1 MHTLYTLPTL
11 YFAYFCLLLH
21 TFAYFCIL
29 LHTFAYFC
37 IFLHTFAYFCILLHT
52 FAYFCIFLH
61 TIAYFCILLHTFAYF
76 CIVLHT
82 FAELLYK
89 SLKFV
94 IVGWWVT
101 ALDFKS
107 NVQSLI
113 PSVGPS
119 RLLSSHIVKLS
130 QAQLC
135 SFPRG
140 NRSAGA
146 LVVWD
151 ACHDNNP
158 ACSCT
163 CKGHREVSAR
173 KYGHISEW
181 VAGDVSSKRHVCH
194 HVYPGR
200 GMIKT
205 MTKTF
210 TKLWQISSLAL
221 SICHFCTLQLW
232 HFKTLQICIFATLNL
247 FVFGTM

>member
-1 MHTLYTLPTL
+1 MTSTS
-11 YFAYFCLLLH
+11 F
-21 TFAYFCIL
+21 
-29 LHTFAYFC
+29 
-37 IFLHTFAYFCILLHT
+37 
-52 FAYFCIFLH
+52 
-61 TIAYFCILLHTFAYF
+61 
-76 CIVLHT
+76 VQ
-82 FAELLYK
+82 K
-89 SLKFV
+89 SKFV
-94 IVGWWVT
+94 IVGRGVRT
-101 ALDFKS
+101 LDLKS

-119 RLLSSHIVKLS
+119 CLLSSHIVKLS

-151 ACHDNNP
+151 ACHGNNP

-181 VAGDVSSKRHVCH
+181 VAGDVRSKQHVCH

-200 GMIKT
+200 DMIKT
-205 MTKTF
+205 MTNNF
-210 TKLWQISSLAL
+210 VMPLA
-221 SICHFCTLQLW
+221 
-232 HFKTLQICIFATLNL
+232 IFIGQRGGCSTC
-247 FVFGTM
+247 VHIP

>member
-1 MHTLYTLPTL
+1 M
-11 YFAYFCLLLH
+11 
-21 TFAYFCIL
+21 
-29 LHTFAYFC
+29 
-37 IFLHTFAYFCILLHT
+37 
-52 FAYFCIFLH
+52 
-61 TIAYFCILLHTFAYF
+61 
-76 CIVLHT
+76 
-82 FAELLYK
+82 
-89 SLKFV
+89 
-94 IVGWWVT
+94 
-101 ALDFKS
+101 
-107 NVQSLI
+107 

-119 RLLSSHIVKLS
+119 CLLSSHLVKLS

-151 ACHDNNP
+151 ACHDSNP

-210 TKLWQISSLAL
+210 TKPSVFWNCDRFQVWHFQFATFAL
-221 SICHFCTLQLW
+221 CNFGTLQLW